1 LTVERLSPTRV
12 YRFYRGG
19 KLIGRLRGADE
30 DDDVFPEDWVGSVT
44 RASNPGRDDPEEGLS
59 RLADGRLLENVID
72 ADREYWLGDSATT
85 GVLVKLLD
93 PAERLP
99 VHAHPDRAF
108 ARHHFGSPFGKTE
121 AWIVLDTRETDGEL
135 WIGLRESVDPDTYRG
150 WIERQD
156 ADALLNSL
164 NRVTARAGDVFFVPA
179 GVPHAIGAGMLI
191 AELQEPTDY
200 SIVCEWTGFPI
211 APEDADLGL
220 GWDVALG
227 ALDLDR
233 HEPVHGLPP
242 EAAEFFWADDA
253 LEPAG
258 RFAVLIV
265 LEGEGVID
273 GQAARAGDTFA
284 VPAAADRLA
293 VSGDVRVLRCLA
305 PRPPEAVD
313 DLGELAQAR
322 DRPLA

>member
-1 LTVERLSPTRV
+1 LSVERLAPTRV

-59 RLADGRLLENVID
+59 RLADGRLLKDVID
-72 ADREYWLGDSATT
+72 ADPEYWLGGSSTT

-99 VHAHPDRAF
+99 VHAHPDRPF
-108 ARHHFGSPFGKTE
+108 ARRHFGSPFGKTE
-121 AWIVLDTRETDGEL
+121 AWIVLDTRGADGEL
-135 WIGLRESVDPDTYRG
+135 WVGLRESVDPDTYRG

-156 ADALLNSL
+156 TDALLASL
-164 NRVTARAGDVFFVPA
+164 NHVTARAGDVFYVPA
-179 GVPHAIGAGMLI
+179 GVPHAIGAGLLI

-200 SIVCEWTGFPI
+200 SIICEWTGFPI

-220 GWDVALG
+220 GWETAIG
-227 ALDLDR
+227 ALELER
-233 HEPVHGLPP
+233 HEPVRGLPP
-242 EAAEFFWADDA
+242 EASEFFWADDQ

-258 RFAVLIV
+258 RFAVIIV
-265 LEGEGVID
+265 LEGTGDVDE
-273 GQAARAGDTFA
+273 QPARAGDTFA
-284 VPAAADRLA
+284 VPAGAESLA
-293 VSGDVRVLRCLA
+293 VSGNLRVLRCLA
-305 PRPPEAVD
+305 PPPADAVD
-313 DLGELAQAR
+313 DRGEVAKAR
-322 DRPLA
+322 DRPLP